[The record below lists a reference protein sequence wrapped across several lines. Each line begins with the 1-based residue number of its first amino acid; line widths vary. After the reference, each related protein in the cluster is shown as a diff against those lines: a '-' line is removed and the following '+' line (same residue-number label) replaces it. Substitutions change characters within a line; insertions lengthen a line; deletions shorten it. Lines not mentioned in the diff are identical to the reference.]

1 MLPSVLETG
10 PMRTLARPLHESVN
24 HHLKIRSLLQE
35 GIAVIVLHANV
46 GASSATAFGCSDSLI
61 ADDWRQAILD
71 YHNKHRKTVAE
82 GKQASGGGKMP
93 GAKDMNKLYWDCNIE
108 NIAYLRNCN
117 GSFVVP
123 SGFAEMSKA
132 INLGG
137 ANCDIK
143 KRTIDILNTWWN
155 EVKSTNLSTPNYD
168 ETKIKNFGIMAY
180 GKTTGF
186 ACTYNKACS
195 SNLLCVYDQKPE
207 DKKPLYTTGD
217 ICSDNDCGQGKTC
230 VAYLCQP
237 KNGYTPSEK
246 AHPMPLCTS
255 GKDDGMTNEMQVTAV
270 NMMNY
275 YRRLVGTGWAQ
286 DLKGYAPIAKGLV
299 RMNYN
304 CDVLGEGAK
313 TIADKCDET
322 QYLPLKGRTL
332 SYHIVNQVNVD
343 KKTLLKEAI
352 KKWADQSKLVD
363 LTEIGGGVFYQN
375 ELVDKASDWA
385 KIVYHGNSFVG
396 CTVREC
402 KNKFTVAMCQYVR

>member
-1 MLPSVLETG
+1 MSV
-10 PMRTLARPLHESVN
+10 PQA
-24 HHLKIRSLLQE
+24 LQ
-35 GIAVIVLHANV
+35 
-46 GASSATAFGCSDSLI
+46 
-61 ADDWRQAILD
+61 
-71 YHNKHRKTVAE
+71 
-82 GKQASGGGKMP
+82 
-93 GAKDMNKLYWDCNIE
+93 YWDCNIE

-299 RMNYN
+299 RM
-304 CDVLGEGAK
+304 
-313 TIADKCDET
+313 
-322 QYLPLKGRTL
+322 
-332 SYHIVNQVNVD
+332 
-343 KKTLLKEAI
+343 AI

-402 KNKFTVAMCQYVR
+402 KNKFTVAMCQYVSLFTVMDPIYTVGKPCSGCSKGYKCDNALGGGLCIK